1 MRGRR
6 SIGAHARGAPRCAR
20 AWRTLGRHRLGNKQ
34 PLGNE
39 RGQGTVEYAI
49 VTAAFLCVIVAGT
62 ALWRALPQGL
72 FVDHGL
78 ASASHHLAGAATWI
92 ADVLVF

>member
-1 MRGRR
+1 MPSSLSPCSGQ
-6 SIGAHARGAPRCAR
+6 SCKELWDA
-20 AWRTLGRHRLGNKQ
+20 HRLGNKQ

-49 VTAAFLCVIVAGT
+49 VTAAFLCVIVAGA
-62 ALWRALPQGL
+62 ALWRALSQGL

>member
-1 MRGRR
+1 M
-6 SIGAHARGAPRCAR
+6 
-20 AWRTLGRHRLGNKQ
+20 GRHRLGNKQ

-49 VTAAFLCVIVAGT
+49 VAAAFLCVIVAGA
-62 ALWRALPQGL
+62 ALWRALSQGL